1 MIKGVHIDFRSQKL
15 RPDAMIDVLRDIKA
29 WGYNA
34 ILLEYMDAFPFEGRL
49 KCLSAP
55 DAFTREELERVL
67 AEARKLEIEIIPL
80 VQSFGHL
87 YWVLRHP
94 EFMHLAEGYRE
105 GMKEEDAA
113 WESGCMRLH
122 TICPSNDEAYELF
135 CEIASQ
141 IRSYHTDSRYFHIG
155 GDEIRKPSCPRCE
168 KRLETMSLPDLLAG
182 HYGRCAD
189 HILSLGAKPI
199 VYCDILLAHP
209 DTLDILKDKVAVM
222 DWDYWSD
229 GKPSEKGHLWGLNE
243 YIHEP
248 DKWPETQQKLF
259 RPYFYYHEPDLINA
273 FPFTNLLRD
282 KGFDV
287 ILASAAR
294 TSGDSFCV
302 PMENHINNVSATV
315 TKAEKSGISGFVV
328 TSWAARRSPWPMTE
342 YTLMRGAEFIGGKE
356 EIDEGKVKRAF
367 AKRHFGVED
376 ELLGELPIL
385 LGEASRLAGNP
396 GAILHSLNEHSDRE
410 TGHLLAPEY
419 DQSDL
424 GRSPRIQRVME
435 NKEAFLESWD
445 VLRKAIVEAEKR
457 LEKAAPNGRY
467 VPMWR
472 WAIDVFKLYCDAAPY
487 IAEEEISD
495 VDAVNEIISRA
506 EAMKPITK
514 ELLMPIYT
522 EFTMVGEL
530 QCRFGVLIHHFKRKL
545 GLPYDRLD

>member
-15 RPDAMIDVLRDIKA
+15 RHDSVIQILRDIKS

-55 DAFTREELERVL
+55 DAFTREELESIIDETKR
-67 AEARKLEIEIIPL
+67 LEIEVIPL

-94 EFMHLAEGYRE
+94 EFRHLAEGYLE
-105 GMKEEDAA
+105 GMSDEDVS
-113 WESGCMRLH
+113 WESGCMKLH

-135 CEIASQ
+135 CEMASQ
-141 IRSYHTDSRYFHIG
+141 IRSYHKDSRYFHIG
-155 GDEIRKPSCPRCE
+155 GDEIRKPSCPKCTQ
-168 KRLETMSLPDLLAG
+168 RLETMSLPDLLAG

-189 HILSLGAKPI
+189 HIISLGAKPI

-209 DTLDILKDKVAVM
+209 DTLGVLKDKVAVM

-229 GKPSEKGHLWGLNE
+229 GKPSEHGQLWGLNE

-248 DKWPETQQKLF
+248 DKWPEAQQKLI
-259 RPYFYYHEPDLINA
+259 RPYFYYHEPDIINA
-273 FPFTNLLRD
+273 FPYTDLLRD
-282 KGFDV
+282 LGFDV

-302 PMENHINNVSATV
+302 PMDSHINNVSAAI

-342 YTLMRGAEFIGGKE
+342 YTLMRGAEFIGGSEK
-356 EIDEGKVKRAF
+356 IDESKVKREF

-385 LGEASRLAGNP
+385 LGRASTIAGNP
-396 GAILHSLNEHSDRE
+396 GYILHSLNEHSDCE

-419 DQSDL
+419 HQTDL
-424 GRSPRIQRVME
+424 GRKARIETVME
-435 NKEAFLESWD
+435 NKEKFLASFD
-445 VLRKAIVEAEKR
+445 VLREAISEAEDR
-457 LEKAAPNGRY
+457 LKKASADGRY
-467 VPMWR
+467 VGMWK

-495 VDAVNEIISRA
+495 VNAVNSLILRA
-506 EAMKPITK
+506 EDLKITTK
-514 ELLMPIYT
+514 ELLLPIYT

-545 GLPYDRLD
+545 GLPYDRLN